1 MLISNGADTADIE
14 DIKSIMGQYF
24 RLMDMKRWADLR
36 DVFTDDMVMAAPDD
50 VAGAAPVVGR
60 DRVVKVISAVL
71 GPAITVHEGQVLELD
86 FVAADQARG
95 VWGMRDTVAY
105 PDDPDRGFRGS
116 GYYLGEYV
124 RTTRGWKISALTL
137 RRQEL
142 DRG

>member
-1 MLISNGADTADIE
+1 VLTSHGTDTVDIE
-14 DIKSIMGQYF
+14 AIKTVMGQYF
-24 RLMDMKRWADLR
+24 WLMDMKRWADLR

-71 GPAITVHEGQVLELD
+71 GPAITVHQGYVLELD
-86 FVAADQARG
+86 FVDADRARG
-95 VWGMRDTVAY
+95 VWGMSDTVAY
-105 PDDPDRGFRGS
+105 PDDPARSFRGS

-124 RTTRGWKISALTL
+124 RTTHRWKISALTL
-137 RRQEL
+137 RRREL